1 MEEAW
6 ELTTAHREDLA
17 GRPGNPQAAP
27 MLQDRPSV
35 MGMIRGVWKE
45 SCGSGGS
52 GEPGGYEGPWEH

>member
-35 MGMIRGVWKE
+35 MDMLRGRE
-45 SCGSGGS
+45 
-52 GEPGGYEGPWEH
+52 